1 MSNLRQAAQQAL
13 AEMRR
18 VNSAGIFEGELDEA
32 IRELETAL
40 AEPEQPH
47 DLLCVCGA
55 EWDIYSDGRE
65 ELVATP
71 DSANRSTDSAEPF
84 CNQEPVAEIVQ
95 AFADLKAVSFGGEMP
110 PVGTKLYAAPN
121 LKPEQEPVGHADL
134 GINNIYIFSALEPR
148 VIPVGRTPLYTA
160 PTPRKPLTEP
170 ELHAINPTWP
180 APGQEWGYE
189 EVLAFARAIERAHGI
204 GEQHE

>member
-13 AEMRR
+13 EAL
-18 VNSAGIFEGELDEA
+18 ELLARYEHPLTKVQVRKPRDGGPIVTVYPQKVALEA
-32 IRELETAL
+32 ITAMRAAL

-47 DLLCVCGA
+47 DFLCVCGA
-55 EWDIYSDGRE
+55 EWDIYPDGRE

-95 AFADLKAVSFGGEMP
+95 AFADLKAVSFCGEMP
-110 PVGTKLYAAPN
+110 PVGTKL
-121 LKPEQEPVGHADL
+121 
-134 GINNIYIFSALEPR
+134 F
-148 VIPVGRTPLYTA
+148 TA
-160 PTPRKPLTEP
+160 PTPRKPFTDWDIDRVTDQQWAQHNHKP
-170 ELHAINPTWP
+170 IYAAHRA
-180 APGQEWGYE
+180 Y
-189 EVLAFARAIERAHGI
+189 ARAVIAAYEQKQ